1 MKFKTELYLSN
12 RVKDKRTGV
21 VVLSGRLVMIYI
33 IVQFKDLWNAFV
45 GKIRPDNAVE
55 WYSSFS

>member
-1 MKFKTELYLSN
+1 
-12 RVKDKRTGV
+12 
-21 VVLSGRLVMIYI
+21 MIYI